1 MGKTKGLAGCSI
13 KFADKLPR
21 TFISKLSLMEPL
33 RQFSQFLNK
42 FIVLSEPEFDR
53 IIAPY
58 IQLRQFNKKQI
69 VTKAGEVEEYMN
81 FISKGLV
88 RKYFLK
94 DHDEIITQISLEGQ
108 IIHSQ
113 ESFHTQT
120 PSEYY
125 IETMEQTTLVSISY
139 TDLNAIYSAGAMM
152 ERMGRLIVTFVMV
165 LNDRWQMSLLKLTPR
180 ERFLAFVQQNPQL
193 MQRAPQKFL
202 ASLLNIQPE
211 TFSRFK
217 HLVR

>member
-1 MGKTKGLAGCSI
+1 
-13 KFADKLPR
+13 
-21 TFISKLSLMEPL
+21 MEPL
-33 RQFSQFLNK
+33 RQFFQFLNK

-81 FISKGLV
+81 FISKGLM

-139 TDLNAIYSAGAMM
+139 ADLNAIYSAGAMM

>member
-33 RQFSQFLNK
+33 RQFFQFLNK

>member
-1 MGKTKGLAGCSI
+1 
-13 KFADKLPR
+13 
-21 TFISKLSLMEPL
+21 MEPL

-81 FISKGLV
+81 FISKGLM